1 MKRLAQRLFRML
13 PKPIDGL
20 VRSFSRKI
28 NGTISA
34 HDVVVSQVLP
44 PEIIDFSKFH
54 IGDFVQESYKWP
66 TSLIRTPLGGGGSF
80 RNAGVGIANFADC
93 VVAGDGRAFDSSHR
107 LIAES
112 LATHDYQAFNP
123 GRWAHSPSHELEGRV
138 LALNWWSGNTN
149 LYHWLR
155 DVFARAFVLTELH
168 DEPITIVCTKDPRP
182 FQRYGLDALL
192 RRFPNCRLHELGYSE
207 KVRVQNLVQPCV
219 NRYIRGNGFL
229 RLEVADFIRDVYLD
243 GVVVDQETAL
253 AYISRAEVS
262 SRRLLDEAEMVDR
275 VSRRFPVQVTCIEQL
290 PFVEQLRLMA
300 GTEMLMGVYGAG
312 LIHVLFTKRG
322 GMVEIHNGDSR
333 ETHFSSLSVGLGM
346 PYSVV
351 QGGPANRNQDFHLG
365 TRGMDELLSVL
376 ERMPKH

>member
-34 HDVVVSQVLP
+34 QDSVVSQVLP
-44 PEIIDFSKFH
+44 PEMIDFSKFD
-54 IGDFVQESYKWP
+54 IREFVQESYKWP
-66 TSLIRTPLGGGGSF
+66 TSSIRTPLGSGGSF
-80 RNAGVGIANFADC
+80 RDAGVGIANFADC

-123 GRWAHSPSHELEGRV
+123 GRWAHSPSHELDGRV

-155 DVFARAFVLTELH
+155 DVFSRAFVLTELH
-168 DEPITIVCTKDPRP
+168 DEPITIVCTRDPRP
-182 FQRYGLDALL
+182 FQRHGLDALL
-192 RRFPNCRLHELGYSE
+192 RKFPNCRLHELGYSE
-207 KVRVQNLVQPCV
+207 KVRVQSLVQPCM

-229 RLEVADFIRDVYLD
+229 RREVADFIRDVYLD
-243 GVVVDQETAL
+243 GVPEGQGRELVH
-253 AYISRAEVS
+253 ISRGAVG
-262 SRRLLDEAEMVDR
+262 SRRLLDEADMVDR
-275 VSRRFPVQVTCIEQL
+275 VSRHFPVQVTRIEQL
-290 PFVEQLRLMA
+290 HFVEQLSLMS
-300 GTEMLMGVYGAG
+300 GTEVLMGVYGAG

-322 GMVEIHNGDSR
+322 GLVEIHNGDSR
-333 ETHFSSLSVGLGM
+333 ETHFSSLSAGLGT

-351 QGGPANRNQDFHLG
+351 QGGPADRNQDFRLG
-365 TRGMDELLSVL
+365 ARGIDALLSVL
-376 ERMPKH
+376 ERVR